1 MDDFFE
7 IILDEQ
13 DGGRKDLS
21 IFVPEGMEDG
31 DISDTEAVGDL
42 IIGAEAI
49 LLYSEIEL
57 GLSDEGFILSDG
69 SINDVVIIDE
79 LT

>member
-7 IILDEQ
+7 IILDIE

-31 DISDTEAVGDL
+31 DISDSKAVGDL
-42 IIGAEAI
+42 IIRAEAI
-49 LLYSEIEL
+49 FLYSKIEFS
-57 GLSDEGFILSDG
+57 LSDGGFILSDG

-79 LT
+79 LS